1 MSTRYDQNKEEKN
14 KIISGYEEAQRSYDY
29 VIPSCGLEDLDAA
42 VFDLFNEQLPLFHTL
57 KGERIRV
64 PVIFATGER
73 FAILRRKKPITDNTG
88 ALILPLVSITRNSI
102 DNTPQKGMAN
112 NEMFPEV
119 IARRISE
126 NNLEWRQQKNFEGFN
141 SIKHTTKS
149 QKQGYSLKPQ
159 LNNIYETLE
168 IPPVKYFGCTYE
180 IIIWSSFTQQM
191 NKLLTAIMSSY
202 TLNPGRQF
210 KIESRKGYWFPAF
223 IDSSF
228 SQDTSYNDF
237 TDAER
242 YVKHTLNLS
251 ATGYILAPNIEG
263 GKIGLKSMV
272 SAPKISFDVLS
283 SNHIQKHQEVGVR
296 SNDPNAKIF
305 DKTKAESDYQVG
317 QQSGIP
323 AIKSLEDL
331 NDNIDN
337 VPAIKESDTSPEDVV
352 GNKNSENKSIK
363 KIFIKD
369 EKGNLL
375 PVVAQNQ
382 NLGETIYDQ
391 KYAEF
396 IFNVSNNDN

>member
-1 MSTRYDQNKEEKN
+1 MSTRYDQNKEQKN
-14 KIISGYEEAQRSYDY
+14 KIVSGYEESQRSYDY
-29 VIPSCGLEDLDAA
+29 VIPSCGLEDLDVA

-57 KGERIRV
+57 QDEKLRV

-73 FAILRRKKPITDNTG
+73 FAILRRKKPITDNAG
-88 ALILPLVSITRNSI
+88 ALILPLISITRGTI

-119 IARRISE
+119 IARRIAD
-126 NNLEWRQQKNFEGFN
+126 NNVEWRQQKNFEGFN
-141 SIKHTTKS
+141 SIKHTSK
-149 QKQGYSLKPQ
+149 KQNGDYSLKPQ

-180 IIIWSSFTQQM
+180 ITIWSSFTQQM
-191 NKLLTAIMSSY
+191 NKLLTAIMSAY

-223 IDSSF
+223 VDSSF
-228 SQDTSYNDF
+228 SQDTNYSDF

-242 YVKHTLNLS
+242 YIKHTLTIN

-263 GKIGLKSMV
+263 GKVGLKSIV
-272 SAPKISFDVLS
+272 SAPKISFDILS
-283 SNHIQKHQEVGVR
+283 SNHIQKHQQVGVR

-305 DKTKAESDYQVG
+305 DDTKLENDYQVG

-323 AIKSLEDL
+323 AIRSLESL
-331 NDNIDN
+331 QNNVDN
-337 VPAIKESDTSPEDVV
+337 VPVIFDDLNGEDVV
-352 GNKNSENKSIK
+352 GNKNSENKTNK
-363 KIFIKD
+363 KIFITDK
-369 EKGNLL
+369 KGNKI

-382 NLGETIYDQ
+382 GLGETVFDQ

>member
-141 SIKHTTKS
+141 SIKHTAKS

-331 NDNIDN
+331 NNNIDN

-352 GNKNSENKSIK
+352 GNKNSENKSNK

-382 NLGETIYDQ
+382 NLGETVYDQ

>member
-352 GNKNSENKSIK
+352 GNKNSENKSNK

>member
-331 NDNIDN
+331 NNNIDN

-352 GNKNSENKSIK
+352 GNKNSENKSNK

-382 NLGETIYDQ
+382 NLGETVYDQ